1 MLKSDFIALLFFL
14 FYPLQNN
21 LGFTSKLKST
31 CFGQHEIEHDDSAL
45 KLGKKKVDISPA
57 FL

>member
-1 MLKSDFIALLFFL
+1 MLKSDFIALLFF

-45 KLGKKKVDISPA
+45 KLG
-57 FL
+57 

>member
-1 MLKSDFIALLFFL
+1 MLKSDFIALLFFYFIL
-14 FYPLQNN
+14 SKKF
-21 LGFTSKLKST
+21 LGFTSKLKRN

-45 KLGKKKVDISPA
+45 KLDEKKVDISPA

>member
-1 MLKSDFIALLFFL
+1 MLKSDFIALLF

-21 LGFTSKLKST
+21 LGFTSKLKRN

-45 KLGKKKVDISPA
+45 KLDEKKVDISPA